1 VTRQVLLILVYLLHE
16 LHGFLHLRG
25 IFVEE
30 ASFVLVGGGLDVA
43 ALLVGVLGH
52 DMESEVVEALFF
64 VIADGAKD

>member
-1 VTRQVLLILVYLLHE
+1 
-16 LHGFLHLRG
+16 LRG

-64 VIADGAKD
+64 VIADSAND